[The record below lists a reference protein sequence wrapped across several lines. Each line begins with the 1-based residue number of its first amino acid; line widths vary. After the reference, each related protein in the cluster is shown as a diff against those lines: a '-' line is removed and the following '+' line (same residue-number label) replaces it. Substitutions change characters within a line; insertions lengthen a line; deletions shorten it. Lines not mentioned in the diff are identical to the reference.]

1 MQAPREIPALM
12 FSPPF
17 GQQNAFCHRA
27 FIVPGGSECCD
38 DHGEDRG
45 AIGAEST
52 KNVATLIEFEGCAS
66 FVGCASLFFPLGLA
80 HESHQS
86 ATSTQNPIGPMKAL
100 GRE

>member
-27 FIVPGGSECCD
+27 FIVPDGSECCG

-45 AIGAEST
+45 AIDAEST
-52 KNVATLIEFEGCAS
+52 KNVATLIEVEGCAS
-66 FVGCASLFFPLGLA
+66 FVGCASLFFPLGPRAPSCGPTL
-80 HESHQS
+80 E
-86 ATSTQNPIGPMKAL
+86 TQGTLLIGL
-100 GRE
+100 GYT

>member
-1 MQAPREIPALM
+1 M

-27 FIVPGGSECCD
+27 FIVPDGSECCG

-52 KNVATLIEFEGCAS
+52 KNVATLI
-66 FVGCASLFFPLGLA
+66 
-80 HESHQS
+80 
-86 ATSTQNPIGPMKAL
+86 
-100 GRE
+100 